1 MPYSVKGP
9 GSIGARHVR
18 FGRIVHEPPVDNRQQ
33 TQKTIRPLDFWARIT
48 AFDLGVAPGKGRR
61 SLALPSKLWDAG
73 IHAGL
78 QKITSPF
85 RRCDQSN
92 AFSSALH
99 LAWQAA

>member
-61 SLALPSKLWDAG
+61 SLAAQQIVGRGHSRWSLE
-73 IHAGL
+73 
-78 QKITSPF
+78 ITSPF

-99 LAWQAA
+99 LGAARS